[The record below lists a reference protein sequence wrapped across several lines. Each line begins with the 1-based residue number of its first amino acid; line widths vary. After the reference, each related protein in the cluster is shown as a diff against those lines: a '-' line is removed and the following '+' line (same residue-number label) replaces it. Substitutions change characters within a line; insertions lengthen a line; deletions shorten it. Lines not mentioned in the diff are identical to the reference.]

1 MIENLW
7 GLFLYSIV
15 SGMGFDVSHSI
26 TDLNRPYFS
35 KNACIEVA
43 KSLNTK
49 PNRDKQIGLDGG
61 VNIRYVCIL
70 KPKKDLSI

>member
-7 GLFLYSIV
+7 GLFLYSLV

-35 KNACIEVA
+35 KNACIEAA

-49 PNRDKQIGLDGG
+49 PNRDKQIGLDSG